1 MLLRLWLGS
10 KCTLCPGAAHKP
22 TRSSPRRAP
31 RPVTSQEVKDLLAGV
46 GEMDGAAL
54 GALITR
60 FGIKAPDTKND
71 LSPPFPFNLMFK
83 VC

>member
-1 MLLRLWLGS
+1 
-10 KCTLCPGAAHKP
+10 
-22 TRSSPRRAP
+22 
-31 RPVTSQEVKDLLAGV
+31 
-46 GEMDGAAL
+46 MDGEAL

-83 VC
+83 VQCARLAPAAPLAPPAQRAP